1 MKYVNRDKKN
11 DALPKNTSRMCSSC
25 KVCLWESSF
34 SWRTFAIYAESR
46 SHSTGWS
53 WHIRYICIHFACN
66 RFCCN
71 VQFRVCVC
79 VCRHWHGDAF
89 FSFLNDTS
97 AKHNT
102 QCTDI
107 SAKFKSKTRRQCIKR
122 ATLVKTMTVKSS
134 SETIQSILQ
143 NGANQI
149 ELDFYVGMRRIE
161 WWLMLEYHNDTA
173 KKKRATR
180 TCKQSSWALI
190 PFFFIRDVL

>member
-1 MKYVNRDKKN
+1 MIIYSSVMTGIREMKYVNRDKKMMHYQKTPLECVQVAKFAYERVHSVEEHLLFMRN
-11 DALPKNTSRMCSSC
+11 PDRILLDEVDTFVISAYILPAI
-25 KVCLWESSF
+25 V
-34 SWRTFAIYAESR
+34 FAA
-46 SHSTGWS
+46 T
-53 WHIRYICIHFACN
+53 CN
-66 RFCCN
+66 F
-71 VQFRVCVC
+71 VCVC

-161 WWLMLEYHNDTA
+161 
-173 KKKRATR
+173 
-180 TCKQSSWALI
+180 
-190 PFFFIRDVL
+190 